1 MTIKMFKLRSRND
14 HKYDWGDGWVVKDN
28 HFLIEKTNLK
38 KTNLKTKHI
47 IHTDNLID
55 IGHIS

>member
-1 MTIKMFKLRSRND
+1 M
-14 HKYDWGDGWVVKDN
+14 KDN